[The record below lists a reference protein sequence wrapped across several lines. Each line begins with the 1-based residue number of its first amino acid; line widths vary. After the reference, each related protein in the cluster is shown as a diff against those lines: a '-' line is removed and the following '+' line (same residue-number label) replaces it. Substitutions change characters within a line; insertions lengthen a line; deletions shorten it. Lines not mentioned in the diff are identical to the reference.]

1 MKRIDTSKII
11 SNLLKIVLPILASG
25 LILWWMYRDFDW
37 EELERALSRDMNW
50 TWMWISMPFGVI
62 AQVLRALRWRQSL
75 EPLGERPRIHTCI
88 NAIFMSY
95 ASSLLIPRVGEVL
108 RCGLLRRYDNVPFTK
123 ALGTVVTERIVDS
136 LLMIVI
142 AVVTVFLQ
150 IKIFMVFMTQTGMGI
165 DDLAGRFTVAGI
177 WVTVASCLAI
187 IILMAFLARKLALFD
202 RTKNLFKNIMDGIFS
217 LRNIHN
223 IPLYI
228 IYSLG
233 IWVAYFLHFYLTF
246 YSFAFTENLGV
257 MVALVAFVVGS
268 FAVLVPTPNGA
279 GPWHFAVKTIL
290 LLYGVGASQGV
301 MYVLVVHTLQTLLV
315 LLLGLYALFAFF
327 QTKPVTGNLN
337 E

>member
-1 MKRIDTSKII
+1 MKRIETSKII
-11 SNLLKIVLPILASG
+11 SNSLKIVLPILASG

-37 EELERALSRDMNW
+37 KELEHALSREMNW
-50 TWMWISMPFGVI
+50 TWMWISMPFGVV
-62 AQVLRALRWRQSL
+62 AQILRALRWRQSL

-136 LLMIVI
+136 LLMILI
-142 AVVTVFLQ
+142 AVVTVILQ
-150 IKIFMVFMTQTGMGI
+150 IKIFVVFMAQTGMGI
-165 DDLAGRFTVAGI
+165 DDLTGKFTTAGI
-177 WVTVASCLAI
+177 WVTVASCIAAVFLV
-187 IILMAFLARKLALFD
+187 LFLARKLTLFD

-217 LRNIHN
+217 LRKIHN

-246 YSFAFTENLGV
+246 YSFAFTEDLGV
-257 MVALVAFVVGS
+257 TVALVAFVVGS

-279 GPWHFAVKTIL
+279 GPWHFAVKTVL
-290 LLYGVGASQGV
+290 MLYGVGAAPAV

-315 LLLGLYALFAFF
+315 LLLGLYALFVFF
-327 QTKPVTGNLN
+327 QTKPV
-337 E
+337 EEKRIE